1 MSEQSN
7 EYDNPWKMILRK
19 YLPSFLHFFFPR
31 IGAGIDWHRSYE
43 FLDKELG
50 KISPSSDIGD
60 RYADRL
66 IRLYKITG
74 QEIWFLVHI
83 EIQAQAQSGFGKRMF
98 VYNYRIFDLY
108 DHEVVSLA
116 VLADNDPNWRPHSF
130 SYGDFGSLTSLE
142 FPVVKIFDYG
152 YDWSELEQSTNPFA
166 VVVMAHLKAME
177 TGQDHDLQE
186 RYRWKLELI
195 LRLYRAGISR
205 DEVIDLFTFIDW
217 VLRLPAGLEDTL
229 WSRLQAEEEKRN
241 MPYVTSVERIG
252 IEKGRQEGRQEGI
265 QDFVCRLLKKKYS
278 LTGEDVS
285 AFVSGLTPE
294 QLEVLGEIVLEA
306 ENVFQVE
313 QAAQRM
319 RVENQKS

>member
-1 MSEQSN
+1 VEDDPAQVLAFF
-7 EYDNPWKMILRK
+7 YV
-19 YLPSFLHFFFPR
+19 FFFPR
-31 IGAGIDWHRSYE
+31 IGEAIDWHRSYE

-50 KISPSSDIGD
+50 RIRPSSDIGD
-60 RYADRL
+60 RYADLL

-83 EIQAQAQSGFGKRMF
+83 EIQAQPQSGFGKRMF

-116 VLADNDPNWRPHSF
+116 VLADNDPNWRPHGF
-130 SYGDFGSLTSLE
+130 RYGDFGSLTSLE

-152 YDWSELEQSTNPFA
+152 NDWSKLEQCNNPFA

-177 TGQDHDLQE
+177 TGKDRNFQE
-186 RYRWKLELI
+186 RYRWKLDLI
-195 LRLYRAGISR
+195 LRLYRAGFSR

-217 VLRLPAGLEDTL
+217 VLRLPAELEDTL

-252 IEKGRQEGRQEGI
+252 IEKGKQEGRQVGI
-265 QDFVCRLLKKKYS
+265 QEFVCRLLKKKYA
-278 LTGEDVS
+278 LAGEDVS
-285 AFVSGLTPE
+285 AFVSGLTSE
-294 QLEVLGEIVLEA
+294 QLEALGEVILEA

-313 QAAQRM
+313 QAVQRM
-319 RVENQKS
+319 RAENQKT

>member
-19 YLPSFLHFFFPR
+19 YLPSFMHFFFPC
-31 IGAGIDWHRSYE
+31 IGEGIDWHRAYE

-50 KISPSSDIGD
+50 RIRPSSDIGD
-60 RYADRL
+60 RYADLL
-66 IRLYKITG
+66 IRLYKTSG

-83 EIQAQAQSGFGKRMF
+83 EIQAQPQSGFGKRMF

-116 VLADNDPNWRPHSF
+116 VLADTDPNWRPHCF
-130 SYGDFGSLTSLE
+130 RYGDFGSLTSLE
-142 FPVVKIFDYG
+142 FPVVKVLDYG
-152 YDWSELEQSTNPFA
+152 KEWSRLEQSNNPFA

-177 TGQDHDLQE
+177 TGQGQDIQE
-186 RYRWKLELI
+186 RYRWKLDLI
-195 LRLYRAGISR
+195 LRLYRAGFSR

-217 VLRLPAGLEDTL
+217 VLRLPAELEDTL
-229 WSRLQAEEEKRN
+229 WSRLQAEEEERN

-265 QDFVCRLLKKKYS
+265 QEFVCRLLKKKYA
-278 LTGEDVS
+278 LAGEDIS
-285 AFVSGLTPE
+285 ALVSGLSPE
-294 QLEVLGEIVLEA
+294 QLEALGEVVLEA
-306 ENVFQVE
+306 ENAFQVE

-319 RVENQKS
+319 RAENQKT